1 MKLCRRRSTAHRVQK
16 VVNHDRREDVQR
28 GVSLIPYEIHSDVI
42 VGDMDDYGHSRKDA
56 LVQRR
61 NKTRR

>member
-1 MKLCRRRSTAHRVQK
+1 MQK
-16 VVNHDRREDVQR
+16 VVNHDRREDVQLK
-28 GVSLIPYEIHSDVI
+28 VSLIPYEIHCDVI
-42 VGDMDDYGHSRKDA
+42 VGEMDGAYGHSPKDA